1 MFLCLITTADFTSG
15 VLSSDGG
22 FSQWLA
28 RKNPEGFNFL
38 PCQGC
43 CRAAGL
49 ESLIPAHSEKG
60 PLPVFALERGGG
72 GFPPLST
79 FFNYYLFI
87 YLQYVC

>member
-72 GFPPLST
+72 RISPSKYIF
-79 FFNYYLFI
+79 
-87 YLQYVC
+87 